1 MRLRD
6 LERPSI
12 FFLVFF
18 LTLQTLY
25 KYLPTLRTV
34 LLCKYLTRGPHILGS
49 QQFNHI
55 CRTLAEHLRE
65 SRASFSLML
74 AHPGALGRH
83 VGPLGRHLVP
93 LARHLIA
100 NMSENVPKSSKTAPK
115 MPQAPHSSLP
125 KVPKT
130 KENLRFFNVF
140 RFPTHL
146 LKSSK
151 NAPRTAPEAP
161 KLSSKCSSCH
171 YHAPSWHFHDPSWG
185 HHVAILPL
193 LFALLSP
200 TCPKKFRKT

>member
-1 MRLRD
+1 MLIQV
-6 LERPSI
+6 LGAPTPSARSN
-12 FFLVFF
+12 
-18 LTLQTLY
+18 LTTF
-25 KYLPTLRTV
+25 P
-34 LLCKYLTRGPHILGS
+34 
-49 QQFNHI
+49 
-55 CRTLAEHLRE
+55 EHLRE

-74 AHPGALGRH
+74 AHLGALGRH

-115 MPQAPHSSLP
+115 MPQTPLPSLP
-125 KVPKT
+125 NVQKT

-151 NAPRTAPEAP
+151 NAPRTAPDAP
-161 KLSSKCSSCH
+161 KLTSKCPSCR

-200 TCPKKFRKT
+200 TCPKNFRKT

>member
-1 MRLRD
+1 
-6 LERPSI
+6 
-12 FFLVFF
+12 
-18 LTLQTLY
+18 
-25 KYLPTLRTV
+25 
-34 LLCKYLTRGPHILGS
+34 
-49 QQFNHI
+49 
-55 CRTLAEHLRE
+55 
-65 SRASFSLML
+65 ML
-74 AHPGALGRH
+74 AHLGALGRH

-115 MPQAPHSSLP
+115 MPQTPLPSLP

-130 KENLRFFNVF
+130 KENRRFFNVF

-161 KLSSKCSSCH
+161 KLSSKCPSCR

-185 HHVAILPL
+185 HPARISRPSPLMTPTWAILGPSL
-193 LFALLSP
+193 DHHRPSCPPRGFPAGLDRPSSP
-200 TCPKKFRKT
+200 RGAPRTPRTSKGQ